1 MTTTRISQSV
11 ETCTPQDRVTRSLL
25 GYGVLAGP
33 FYVLASLVE
42 GLLRPGFDFTRH
54 DWSLLALG
62 AFGWVH
68 VLVLV
73 LTGLMVAASGV
84 GAARA
89 LSRLRHASVPGWLLG
104 AYGACLVGAG
114 LFTAD
119 PAAGFPAGRP
129 DTPPT
134 QISGHGMLHIAF
146 GGLGFLAL
154 IVACLIMARQFQ
166 KDRARGWALFSLA
179 TGVLFLASFLGIAAG
194 GAPGTTTILLF
205 TVGVLLS
212 WTWLS
217 LVSRRLYVR
226 LGRGA

>member
-1 MTTTRISQSV
+1 MTTTRNSQPV
-11 ETCTPQDRVTRSLL
+11 QACTPEDRVTRSLL

-119 PAAGFPAGRP
+119 PAAGFPAGTP

-154 IVACLIMARQFQ
+154 IGACLIMARQFQ

>member
-1 MTTTRISQSV
+1 MTTTRISHSV
-11 ETCTPQDRVTRSLL
+11 QACTPEDRVTRSLL

-89 LSRLRHASVPGWLLG
+89 LSRLRHASVPGWLLV

-119 PAAGFPAGRP
+119 PAAGFPAGTP

-179 TGVLFLASFLGIAAG
+179 TGVLFLGSFLGIAAG

-205 TVGVLLS
+205 TAGVLLS

-217 LVSRRLYVR
+217 LVSRRLYLR